1 MSAYW
6 ACFCG
11 VVWREWLRFI
21 QQRSRFFS
29 ALVRPL
35 LWLVVFAAGFRSAL
49 HIEALEPYVGAVNYE
64 TYAVPGLA
72 CMILLFNGMQS
83 SLSMVYDREMGSMR
97 VLLTS
102 PLPRAFLLA
111 SKLLATAMV
120 SLLQVYA
127 FLAIAWLYG
136 VQPPALG
143 LLAALP
149 ALLLAALLLS
159 ALGLLLSNHIR
170 QLENFA
176 GVMNFVIFPLFFLSS
191 ALYPLRQMREA
202 SEWLYWLSAINP
214 FSHAVELVRF
224 ALYERLNLLAL
235 LVCLGLTL
243 LCSALA
249 VLTFN
254 PQHAAVRRSAP

>member
-1 MSAYW
+1 MNAYW
-6 ACFCG
+6 YCLQG
-11 VVWREWLRFI
+11 IVQREWLRFVL
-21 QQRSRFFS
+21 QRSRFFS

-35 LWLVVFAAGFRSAL
+35 LWLVVFAAGFRAAL
-49 HIEALEPYVGAVNYE
+49 GIAIIAPYDTYITYE
-64 TYAVPGLA
+64 TYIVPGLA
-72 CMILLFNGMQS
+72 CMIMLFNGMQG

-111 SKLLATAMV
+111 SKLLAIALI

-127 FLAIAWLYG
+127 FLAIAWFYG
-136 VQPPALG
+136 VQPPLWG
-143 LLAALP
+143 LLSALP
-149 ALLLAALLLS
+149 ALLLVALLLS
-159 ALGLLLSNHIR
+159 ALGLLLSNGIR

-191 ALYPLRQMREA
+191 ALYPLWKMREA
-202 SEWLYWLSAINP
+202 SELLYWLCALNP

-224 ALYERLNLLAL
+224 ALYQRLSLSAL
-235 LVCLGLTL
+235 LVCLGLTVL
-243 LCSALA
+243 FAVLA

-254 PQHAAVRRSAP
+254 PQHAALRRAS